1 MNGTSPTPLAHRT
14 ALITGGSGG
23 IGTAVALRLADA
35 GARVALVYGSHG
47 EEAEDTA
54 TRINALHGS
63 GRAVTLQADLS
74 EASAAADL
82 VGRASQALGPVDL
95 LIAGAGIGKQLAWAD
110 IDVDTWDATMAVN
123 VRAPFLM
130 AQAALPGMVGR
141 GWGRVLLISSIAALN
156 GGIIGPH
163 YAASKAALHG
173 LTHSLAAGV
182 AAAGVTVNALAPA
195 LIGGTRILPAEA
207 GEGGKLP
214 APIPVGRLGTPDE
227 VAAMAV
233 SMVTNGYLTNK
244 VITLDGGL
252 YPR

>member
-1 MNGTSPTPLAHRT
+1 MNDLSPTPLAGRT
-14 ALITGGSGG
+14 ALVTGGSGG

-35 GARVALVYGSHG
+35 GARIALVYGSHG
-47 EEAEDTA
+47 EDAENTA

-63 GRAVTLQADLS
+63 GRAVTLQADLF
-74 EASAAADL
+74 EATAAAEL
-82 VGRASQALGPVDL
+82 VDRTSRALGPVDL
-95 LIAGAGIGKQLAWAD
+95 LIAGAGTGKQLAWTD

-130 AQAALPGMVGR
+130 AQAALPGMVER
-141 GWGRVLLISSIAALN
+141 GWGRILFISSIAALN

-195 LIGGTRILPAEA
+195 LVGGTRILPADA
-207 GEGGKLP
+207 GEGGNLP

-227 VAAMAV
+227 VATMAA

>member
-1 MNGTSPTPLAHRT
+1 MNDTAPTPLAGRT

-23 IGTAVALRLADA
+23 IGTAIALRLADA
-35 GARVALVYGSHG
+35 GTRIALAYGHHG
-47 EEAEDTA
+47 QEAEETA
-54 TRINALHGS
+54 TRINTLHGP

-74 EASAAADL
+74 QATAATGL
-82 VGRASQALGPVDL
+82 VERASHDLGPVDL
-95 LIAGAGIGKQLAWAD
+95 LIAGAGIGKRLAWTD
-110 IDVDTWDATMAVN
+110 INVDTWDATMAVN

-130 AQAALPGMVGR
+130 TQAVLPGMVER
-141 GWGRVLLISSIAALN
+141 GWGRILFISSIAALN
-156 GGIIGPH
+156 GGIMGPH

-182 AAAGVTVNALAPA
+182 ADAGVTVNSLAPA
-195 LIGGTRILPAEA
+195 LIGGTRILPGDA
-207 GEGGKLP
+207 GEGGRLP

-227 VAAMAV
+227 VAAMAT

-252 YPR
+252 HPN

>member
-1 MNGTSPTPLAHRT
+1 MNDISPTPLAGRT

-35 GARVALVYGSHG
+35 GARIALAYGSHG
-47 EEAEDTA
+47 QDAEETV

-63 GRAVTLQADLS
+63 GRAVSLQADLS
-74 EASAAADL
+74 EATAAAEL
-82 VGRASQALGPVDL
+82 VDRASLALAPVDV
-95 LIAGAGIGKQLAWAD
+95 LIAGAGVGKQLAWAD
-110 IDVDTWDATMAVN
+110 VDADTWDTTMAVN

-130 AQAALPGMVGR
+130 AQAALPGMVER
-141 GWGRVLLISSIAALN
+141 GWGRVLFISSIAALN
-156 GGIIGPH
+156 GGIIGAH

-195 LIGGTRILPAEA
+195 LVGGTGMLPADA

-227 VAAMAV
+227 VAAMAT

-252 YPR
+252 HPR